1 MYNRKH
7 MMRHTKP
14 HKCKHP
20 GCSRQVEGFST
31 RNDLVRHTSSVHGT
45 GGSKIWFCMAPG
57 CQKPDKSWPR
67 LDNFKQ
73 HLIRM
78 HPECDVDELVRLAE
92 QRPEFSTGDNENQ
105 AVINNVLHEQE
116 YNIRQAEELRQAEH
130 REAEQRQRE
139 QRPGRR
145 RASAASTFT
154 STDSRP
160 KRQRP
165 AEDFPDMSPDPRRV
179 RPNVP
184 TLNTA
189 ATLNSI
195 PRQNQSFLSP
205 HSPNMAPNNNALF
218 GRHVTTNSQMR
229 RQRPPMPQ
237 LQSDP
242 QQLMAQ
248 RMSRSV
254 SQQEPSS
261 RRHTVGNGHQ
271 AMEAWQ
277 QYNPM
282 VSNFSATQLL
292 HLSPE
297 DTRSAYDEQWN
308 PQAQFTVQHYP
319 HTVAG
324 DANWDLLQNDPMF
337 AYPSYSA
344 AELPPTDDLLGDL
357 ARAPHPSSQQASL
370 SPTITSNNPRT
381 PSSSTPTVTP
391 TVMMALDSQ
400 TPQDDIADISK
411 LLKGLGDYKH
421 LSKAVGNN
429 PYAQQ
434 ELSKLLKDPSRSTV
448 KSESNYAQTPS
459 REPTKVQHQRQISSG
474 SDATHSAVDSSPIAP
489 QQAIKSVTQAAAK
502 RTAANKPNATCL
514 ECGKEVGRESDLKKH
529 MKRHTKPYGCVWDG
543 CGKAFGSKNDWK
555 RHEATHGEAEGGW
568 RCDGRHAGGCQTW
581 FALDSRPYEAV
592 EQQYGLHLVASGVA
606 AEMMGRYFIPKA
618 HKGAFWCGFCD
629 SVVQLTG
636 EEGAWTEE
644 RISHIDRHFMK
655 EEPARHHSQWKECNG
670 NGATKQ
676 ELLIVASPAT
686 GDRGGAAEP

>member
-1 MYNRKH
+1 
-7 MMRHTKP
+7 
-14 HKCKHP
+14 
-20 GCSRQVEGFST
+20 
-31 RNDLVRHTSSVHGT
+31 
-45 GGSKIWFCMAPG
+45 MAPG

-78 HPECDVDELVRLAE
+78 HPECDVDELVRSAE
-92 QRPEFSTGDNENQ
+92 QRPDFSSGDNENQ

-116 YNIRQAEELRQAEH
+116 FNIRQEQEQRQVEQ

-139 QRPGRR
+139 QRPARR

-184 TLNTA
+184 TINTA
-189 ATLNSI
+189 ANLNSI
-195 PRQNQSFLSP
+195 PRQNRSFLSP
-205 HSPNMAPNNNALF
+205 HSPNMAPNPNAFF
-218 GRHVTTNSQMR
+218 GRHVTTNNQMR

-242 QQLMAQ
+242 QQLMAHG
-248 RMSRSV
+248 MSRSL
-254 SQQEPSS
+254 SQQDPSS

-271 AMEAWQ
+271 AMDNWQ

-282 VSNFSATQLL
+282 VSNFSTTQPL

-297 DTRSAYDEQWN
+297 DARSAFEEPWN
-308 PQAQFTVQHYP
+308 QQTPFPMQHYP

-324 DANWDLLQNDPMF
+324 DASWDLLQNDSMF

-344 AELPPTDDLLGDL
+344 ADLPHTDDVLGDL
-357 ARAPHPSSQQASL
+357 ARATHTSSQQASL

-391 TVMMALDSQ
+391 TVMVALEHNQ
-400 TPQDDIADISK
+400 TPQDDVADISK

-421 LSKAVGNN
+421 LSKAIGNN
-429 PYAQQ
+429 PFAQQ
-434 ELSKLLKDPSRSTV
+434 ELSKLIKGPSRATV
-448 KSESNYAQTPS
+448 KSESSYAQTPS
-459 REPTKVQHQRQISSG
+459 RESTKVQHQRQISSS
-474 SDATHSAVDSSPIAP
+474 SDATHSVADSSPAAP

-502 RTAANKPNATCL
+502 RAAANKPNATCP

-529 MKRHTKPYGCVWDG
+529 MKRHTKPYGCIWDG

-555 RHEATHGEAEGGW
+555 RHEATHGHVEGGW
-568 RCDGRHAGGCQTW
+568 RCDGRHGGGCQAW
-581 FALDSRPYEAV
+581 FALDFRPHEESA
-592 EQQYGLHLVASGVA
+592 QQYALHLVDSGVA
-606 AEMMGRYFIPKA
+606 PHAVQEVMSRCFINKA
-618 HKGAFWCGFCD
+618 HKGAFWCGFCNV
-629 SVVQLTG
+629 VVQLTVG
-636 EEGAWTEE
+636 EEGQWTEE

-655 EEPARHHSQWKECNG
+655 DEPARRHSEWKECNG

-676 ELLIVASPAT
+676 NLGVVVPTAT
-686 GDRGGAAEP
+686 GDHGGAAEP